1 MPLGDVKEQLRGS
14 RTEAKNAAKLIQVQ
28 FERIRNGGTTSV
40 ALHALKYELNILRH
54 LCCALQ
60 ENFHQHA
67 DIYCDIAAS
76 MLPHVAPHLPQ
87 PDYWANHLMSLQ
99 YIHHALCREQTIKQ
113 CQRFYALISA
123 QPCQMQNKSEYK
135 YYIAIHI
142 KHLYYFGHQMGKQL
156 AASEAKPQLCQALQ
170 ALGKLLQKMLQLKA
184 EQNEG
189 YSELMGELNQ
199 LLGKRSIG
207 YLKILASL
215 PLASMNRLWEP
226 LFKLIACNGGTTD
239 QLNAQFPEYLSAVL
253 ALLQLDDNVWQQ
265 QLQQPEAQAQTP
277 CSLQLLHSCRELY
290 KNQSAQNYVLQL
302 LYYYL
307 KLLNTQS
314 ADLKRSYI
322 DLAKKFVHFFEH
334 KGVPHAQ
341 EQWYIDFLFV
351 LVRVQKHLHQI
362 DNKVPSFDRFWQ
374 CFGGQ
379 DSAEAYAA
387 HFELLQCLISMV
399 MKISSSSSSPLAA
412 SCSSNDASCLSVRKH
427 CVFTLG
433 CCATIAYSSWQPTA
447 QATLPKAP
455 QLCLASIIHYAI
467 DVAKVTKCLTPN
479 SNELVTFAW
488 NLINMA
494 EKVTT
499 ATQMCLLE
507 QLLKP
512 LQELRPLLSPPYARQ
527 LVRRIFKA
535 SAHCSN
541 PELSARLHGAYVASL
556 SCPARQFQQLCVFY
570 RTPKNDTE
578 QCLLELCEKS
588 PLCNPLSAT
597 EKRQLYELDMLAVL
611 ANKKTPQLLQSLL
624 RHCQTDYQMVLLGRQ
639 MRTDKRPA
647 GQQFEELR
655 VRLQRL
661 GRKQQLT
668 RLQQLILGHASV
680 TKLLEALEAQKT
692 KIPIKEMT
700 EKMLEELLVKYKLLD
715 LTISSEMPLV
725 ELATTA
731 IGAFESF
738 YKQADAEPLSSDEA
752 LIDWEALID
761 DGIVAAMALST
772 MGYAPQ
778 ADNAWLLLLRI
789 CRLLGDRFNYLR
801 ALSHFLPRYTQHA
814 LLDLPSEVSHA
825 EQLLDELWPQLHAA
839 HLLKRHHTTLL
850 LCLCH
855 LALYY
860 ARWDCICH
868 AQLLLLHAERLRL
881 EFEERAGKC
890 DIVQLTIQTVRFRMC
905 YQQRHCRS
913 LARLP
918 TALQQL
924 DTLAESVRSFTS
936 ISSMDNGALIL
947 LLGDMVRDTTECT
960 ANRLSERP
968 NFSNSLLQVLLQSGL
983 VLRAVEVLISWLWT
997 NLRMECLDKAHSKL
1011 RLIEH
1016 FLCMQPL
1023 LESRAALELTSN
1035 KGSLATAA
1043 PMDAQSKHMTELVG
1057 KMFAMQLEQGGA
1069 SVEPIRK
1076 QKQLTMS
1083 SPRRELPLLSARP
1096 KLQRYVSLDMQES
1109 HPVLR
1114 SSVQLQCI
1122 YFMVG
1127 CLHARLYFLNREHE
1141 QLDDFYALA
1150 NAWLRQNAA
1159 RGNALGHM
1167 LLVLHIYQANYLR
1180 ARSRQQQAIELTE
1193 TALKLAGSEQLQQR
1207 VDVNYRYNLL
1217 LQLRTAQLELQPLP
1231 PGKPQNPRRALT
1243 FNLSPEEKQ
1252 PRPISKVATTS
1263 KKPAKFAIYTEEVR
1277 PISSSSSSSSNGSS
1291 SENGSSPERQSAK
1304 SKSNKRLDLNACQL
1318 IEIID
1323 LSDDETDAAVQL
1335 QPAKSMS
1342 TLSTRSTRTR
1352 AQRQP
1357 ETLVAPLRRTATA
1370 PNPLAVEATPKTT
1383 GTRVRTR
1390 RQNAAEQPATTTTT
1404 TATPKLDSVSSR
1416 RRQRN

>member
-1 MPLGDVKEQLRGS
+1 MSLGDVKEQLRGS

-28 FERIRNGGTTSV
+28 FERVRNGGTTSV
-40 ALHALKYELNILRH
+40 ALRALKYELNILRQ

-67 DIYCDIAAS
+67 DIYCDIAAD

-87 PDYWANHLMSLQ
+87 PDYWVNHLMSLQ

-113 CQRFYALISA
+113 CQRFYELINA
-123 QPCQMQNKSEYK
+123 QSCQMQNKSEYK
-135 YYIAIHI
+135 YYIDIHI
-142 KHLYYFGHQMGKQL
+142 RHVYFFGHQLGKQS
-156 AASEAKPQLCQALQ
+156 AASEAKAQLCQALQ
-170 ALGKLLQKMLQLKA
+170 ALGKLLENMLQLKA

-207 YLKILASL
+207 YLKNLASL
-215 PLASMNRLWEP
+215 PLTAMNRLWKP

-239 QLNAQFPEYLSAVL
+239 QLNAQFSEYLSALL
-253 ALLQLDDNVWQQ
+253 ALLQLDDNVWQ
-265 QLQQPEAQAQTP
+265 LQQSEAQAQTP
-277 CSLQLLHSCRELY
+277 LSLQLLHSCRELY
-290 KNQSAQNYVLQL
+290 KNQTAQNNVLQL
-302 LYYYL
+302 LYNYL

-334 KGVPHAQ
+334 KAVSHVQ
-341 EQWYIDFLFV
+341 EQWYLDFLFV

-362 DNKVPSFDRFWQ
+362 DNKVPSLERFWQ
-374 CFGGQ
+374 CLGGQ
-379 DSAEAYAA
+379 DSATAYAA
-387 HFELLQCLISMV
+387 HFELLQCLTSRV
-399 MKISSSSSSPLAA
+399 MKIGRGSPLAA
-412 SCSSNDASCLSVRKH
+412 SCSGNDASCPSVLKH

-433 CCATIAYSSWQPTA
+433 CCATVAYSSWQPEA
-447 QATLPKAP
+447 QATLPKAS

-479 SNELVTFAW
+479 SSELVTFAW
-488 NLINMA
+488 YLINMA

-499 ATQMCLLE
+499 ATQMYLLE
-507 QLLKP
+507 HLLKP
-512 LQELRPLLSPPYARQ
+512 LQELRPLLSPPYAQQ
-527 LVRRIFKA
+527 LVRRLFKA
-535 SAHCSN
+535 SAHSSN
-541 PELSARLHGAYVASL
+541 PELSALLHGAYIVSM

-570 RTPKNDTE
+570 HTPKNDTE

-588 PLCNPLSAT
+588 PLCSPLNAT
-597 EKRQLYELDMLAVL
+597 EKRKLYELDMLAVL
-611 ANKKTPQLLQSLL
+611 ANKKTPKLLQSLL

-639 MRTDKRPA
+639 MRTDKRSA
-647 GQQFEELR
+647 GQQIEELR

-668 RLQQLILGHASV
+668 RLQQLILGHATV
-680 TKLLEALEAQKT
+680 TKLLEAAETQKI
-692 KIPIKEMT
+692 KIHIKEMT
-700 EKMLEELLVKYKLLD
+700 EKTLEVLLVKYKLFD
-715 LTISSEMPLV
+715 LTISSEMPLL

-738 YKQADAEPLSSDEA
+738 YEQADAEPLSSDEA

-761 DGIVAAMALST
+761 DGIAAAMALST
-772 MGYAPQ
+772 MGYIPQ

-814 LLDLPSEVSHA
+814 LFDLPAEVSHA

-839 HLLKRHHTTLL
+839 HLLKRHHTTVL
-850 LCLCH
+850 LCLCN

-860 ARWDCICH
+860 ARLDCVRH
-868 AQLLLLHAERLRL
+868 AQLLLLHAQRLRL

-890 DIVQLTIQTVRFRMC
+890 DIIQLTIQTVRFRMC

-924 DTLAESVRSFTS
+924 DTLTESVRSFTC

-960 ANRLSERP
+960 ANRLSELP
-968 NFSNSLLQVLLQSGL
+968 NFSNSLLQLLLQSGL
-983 VLRAVEVLISWLWT
+983 VLRAVELLISWLWT

-1016 FLCMQPL
+1016 FLGMQPL
-1023 LESRAALELTSN
+1023 LESRAALEQTSN
-1035 KGSLATAA
+1035 KGSLTLA

-1057 KMFAMQLEQGGA
+1057 KMLVMQLEQSGA
-1069 SVEPIRK
+1069 CVEPIRK
-1076 QKQLTMS
+1076 QQQLTMS
-1083 SPRRELPLLSARP
+1083 SPRRELPLPSARP
-1096 KLQRYVSLDMQES
+1096 KLQRYVSLDMQQS
-1109 HPVLR
+1109 HPMLR

-1122 YFMVG
+1122 YFMAG

-1150 NAWLRQNAA
+1150 NAWLQQNAA

-1180 ARSRQQQAIELTE
+1180 ARRRQQQAIELTE

-1207 VDVNYRYNLL
+1207 IDVNYRYNLL
-1217 LQLRTAQLELQPLP
+1217 LQLRTAQLELEP
-1231 PGKPQNPRRALT
+1231 PSKPQNPRRALT
-1243 FNLSPEEKQ
+1243 FNISPEEKL
-1252 PRPISKVATTS
+1252 PRPVRKVATAS
-1263 KKPAKFAIYTEEVR
+1263 KKPAKFAIYTEDVR
-1277 PISSSSSSSSNGSS
+1277 PASSTTSSSSSSSS
-1291 SENGSSPERQSAK
+1291 SENASSPERKSTK
-1304 SKSNKRLDLNACQL
+1304 SKSPKRLDLNACQL
-1318 IEIID
+1318 IDIID
-1323 LSDDETDAAVQL
+1323 LSDDETEAVVQL
-1335 QPAKSMS
+1335 QPAKSTS
-1342 TLSTRSTRTR
+1342 ALSTRSTRTR

-1357 ETLVAPLRRTATA
+1357 DTLVAPLRRTATA
-1370 PNPLAVEATPKTT
+1370 PNPLSAEATPKTI
-1383 GTRVRTR
+1383 GTRARAR
-1390 RQNAAEQPATTTTT
+1390 RQNTAEQPTTTT
-1404 TATPKLDSVSSR
+1404 TATPKVDSVSSR
-1416 RRQRN
+1416 RRHRN